1 MHFIVVF
8 FQSLLIFSVAGHA
21 MNPIVDGPGTRQ
33 SKASRVAKK
42 KRPGPRPRVK
52 KVVRHTPKDAALT
65 VAKDVP
71 VVANSENGRV
81 SEFDTQLKALKAKRL
96 DLEFQ
101 KHALMTEFA
110 QKQTAFAAILPSLTE
125 NKPQQSILLAMS
137 SRSMDDFVH
146 SSVMLN
152 YLGAY
157 FVRKNREYSNLRR
170 SIREADVAIKNCDK
184 YEVELI
190 ALRNSAIQSNSE
202 QPHKN

>member
-1 MHFIVVF
+1 MRFLVVF
-8 FQSLLIFSVAGHA
+8 IQSLLIFSVAGHA
-21 MNPIVDGPGTRQ
+21 MRPIVDGPGTRH
-33 SKASRVAKK
+33 SKASRLVKK
-42 KRPGPRPRVK
+42 KRAMSRYRVK
-52 KVVRHTPKDAALT
+52 KTIRQASKDTAP
-65 VAKDVP
+65 VAVKDPP
-71 VVANSENGRV
+71 VVASVAASSRIGEI
-81 SEFDTQLKALKAKRL
+81 DAQLKTLKARRL

-170 SIREADVAIKNCDK
+170 SIRETDIAIKNCDQ

-190 ALRNSAIQSNSE
+190 ARKDSAVRTNSE
-202 QPHKN
+202 RQS